1 MRKKVFIKLNGVI
14 FAVLGTIQHL
24 AVGGHSSS
32 TEAGRRLTQLR
43 AHGLDP
49 LLLLVHVEC

>member
-1 MRKKVFIKLNGVI
+1 VI
-14 FAVLGTIQHL
+14 FVTGAVLGTIQHL
-24 AVGGHSSS
+24 AVAGHSSS